1 MEQRPLGWRQLFSAV
16 NLRDFVDMV
25 GGELRMIGTSTRL
38 AGEAFPRLPFGPL
51 AFLGAMLLI
60 LLRLVLLLLVV
71 VFFGAGILAITVA
84 RGVVRAVRGGS
95 RGP

>member
-1 MEQRPLGWRQLFSAV
+1 MEQRPLGWRQLFGAV

-51 AFLGAMLLI
+51 AFLGAMLLV
-60 LLRLVLLLLVV
+60 LLRLVLLLLVA
-71 VFFGAGILAITVA
+71 VFFGTSILLIS
-84 RGVVRAVRGGS
+84 AVRNAVRLV
-95 RGP
+95 RGQP